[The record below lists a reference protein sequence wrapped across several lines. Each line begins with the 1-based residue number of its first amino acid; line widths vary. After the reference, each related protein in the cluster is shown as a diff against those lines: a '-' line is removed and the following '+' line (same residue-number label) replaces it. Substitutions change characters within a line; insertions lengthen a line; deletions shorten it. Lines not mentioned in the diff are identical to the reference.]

1 MSPHPGRRPLAPL
14 FWLALGTFAIGTE
27 GFMIAPLLPDLAAD
41 LSVGI
46 GTAGQL
52 VAVFALTYAISS
64 PILTTL
70 TGAVPRRR
78 LLIAAMAAFALA
90 NVVAC
95 AAPTYWALMGARI
108 LLAIAAGLYVPNA
121 NALASVLLEPER
133 RGTALSIVSGGTS
146 IAIALGVPLG
156 ALIGDRFGWRLT
168 FAGVGILAVIAT
180 AGLFRLGRPADPGV
194 STVTLRQRAGVVRQR
209 NVLRSLFVTM
219 LWGTGAYSVYTYL
232 AIYLTATTG
241 WAGTPVSV
249 VLFLWGVS
257 AAAGLLL
264 GGRSTDRWGYRP
276 VIVVSLCILSIAFAA
291 LSLCAELLPPA
302 SARIPVLVVIVLWGV
317 SAWSFFPAQ
326 QASLIE
332 AAGIEFASIVLS
344 LNASFMFLGFSL
356 GAVAGALALAH
367 GGALN
372 LGWVGA
378 AWVVLALHLAVAIRR
393 AGFGDPATGTWPTG
407 FRSISQATSGF
418 RDGQVRK

>member
-1 MSPHPGRRPLAPL
+1 MSPSPGPRRQPLAPL

-52 VAVFALTYAISS
+52 VTVFALTYAVSS

-70 TGAVPRRR
+70 TGGIQRRT
-78 LLIAAMAAFALA
+78 LLIGAMAAFALA

-95 AAPTYWALMGARI
+95 AAPTYWALMGARV
-108 LLAIAAGLYVPNA
+108 LLAIAAGLYVPSA

-146 IAIALGVPLG
+146 VAIALGVPLG
-156 ALIGDRFGWRLT
+156 AIIGDRFGWRLT
-168 FAGVGILAVIAT
+168 FIGVGILASIAT
-180 AGLFRLGRPADPGV
+180 AGLFRLAHPTKHDV
-194 STVTLRQRAGVVRQR
+194 SAVTLWQRVGVVRR
-209 NVLRSLFVTM
+209 RHVLPSLFVTM

-232 AIYLTATTG
+232 AVYLAAVTG
-241 WAGTPVSV
+241 WTGAPVSA

-257 AAAGLLL
+257 AALGLLL
-264 GGRSTDRWGYRP
+264 GGRSTDRWGFRP
-276 VIVVSLCILSIAFAA
+276 VIMVSLCLLALAFGA
-291 LSLCAELLPPA
+291 LSLWGGLLSPVA
-302 SARIPVLVVIVLWGV
+302 AHVPVLVSIVVWGI

-326 QASLIE
+326 QARLIE
-332 AAGIEFASIVLS
+332 TAGIEFAPIVLS

-356 GAVAGALALAH
+356 GAVVGSVTLTLGTAR
-367 GGALN
+367 N
-372 LGWVGA
+372 LGGVGA
-378 AWVVLALHLAVAIRR
+378 AWVVAALLLAIAIAR
-393 AGFGDPATGTWPTG
+393 PATE
-407 FRSISQATSGF
+407 
-418 RDGQVRK
+418 QVSLLTTHDASLGSLPP

>member
-1 MSPHPGRRPLAPL
+1 MKSSPELRRQPLAPL

-46 GTAGQL
+46 GIAGQL
-52 VAVFALTYAISS
+52 VAVFALTYAVSS
-64 PILTTL
+64 PVLTTL
-70 TGAVPRRR
+70 TGGIQRRG
-78 LLIAAMAAFALA
+78 LLIGAMAAFALA

-108 LLAIAAGLYVPNA
+108 LLAIAAGLYVPSA

-156 ALIGDRFGWRLT
+156 AIIGDRFGWRLT
-168 FAGVGILAVIAT
+168 FAGVGILASIAT
-180 AGLFRLGRPADPGV
+180 VGLFRLAQQTNRDILP
-194 STVTLRQRAGVVRQR
+194 VTLRQRVGVVRRR
-209 NVLRSLFVTM
+209 NVLPTLFVTM

-232 AIYLTATTG
+232 AVYLAAVTG
-241 WAGTPVSV
+241 WTGVPVSE

-257 AAAGLLL
+257 AALGLLL
-264 GGRSTDRWGYRP
+264 GGRSTDRWGFRP
-276 VIVVSLCILSIAFAA
+276 VIMVSLCVLALAFGA
-291 LSLCAELLPPA
+291 LSLWAGLLSPVA
-302 SARIPVLVVIVLWGV
+302 ARIPVLVSIVVWGI

-326 QASLIE
+326 QARLIE
-332 AAGIEFASIVLS
+332 TVGIEFAPIVLS

-356 GAVAGALALAH
+356 GAVVGSATLAH
-367 GGALN
+367 GAARN

-378 AWVVLALHLAVAIRR
+378 AWVVAALLLAVAIARH
-393 AGFGDPATGTWPTG
+393 ATQRVPLLTTHDASLGSLPP
-407 FRSISQATSGF
+407 
-418 RDGQVRK
+418 